1 MFPVADVG
9 TANVDFLSERRRI
22 SENRQAVG
30 LKSGIS
36 LGHFIG
42 EACSRSSHGY
52 TIPGHRRISGVF
64 RQASEE
70 AGVIKKGIMPKI
82 LLIGSSYHASVV
94 LDAITVS
101 GAYEIAGCLD
111 DMQKRGTIRKGYAI
125 LGGIGDASRVVAEYG
140 VDSMAIAVGDNWSR
154 RKIFLTLMN
163 HKLGVTFP
171 VIRHPSAIVASDAE
185 IGQGT
190 AIFAGSHVGP
200 GSRIGEF
207 CIINTASSV
216 DHDCVLRDF
225 SSIAPG
231 VSMGGLV
238 KIGEC
243 SAVGVGANISDRIS
257 IGNHAVVGTGSAVV
271 RDIPDLVVAYGN
283 PARVK
288 RSRREEEKHIE

>member
-1 MFPVADVG
+1 
-9 TANVDFLSERRRI
+9 
-22 SENRQAVG
+22 
-30 LKSGIS
+30 
-36 LGHFIG
+36 
-42 EACSRSSHGY
+42 
-52 TIPGHRRISGVF
+52 
-64 RQASEE
+64 
-70 AGVIKKGIMPKI
+70 MPKI

-94 LDAITVS
+94 LDAIRAS

-111 DMQKRGTIRKGYAI
+111 DTQTPGAIRKGYPI
-125 LGGIGDASRVVAEYG
+125 LGGIGDAARVLAEDAVDG
-140 VDSMAIAVGDNWSR
+140 VAIAVGDNWSR

-163 HKLGVTFP
+163 HKLNVNFP
-171 VIRHPSAIVASDAE
+171 VVRHPSAIVASGAE

-190 AIFAGSHVGP
+190 VIFAGSHVGP

-216 DHDCVLRDF
+216 DHDCILSDF

-243 SAVGVGANISDRIS
+243 SAVGVGASISDRIS